1 MTAKEIN
8 KLCKLIVLRGPSGA
22 GKSTAARSL
31 FEQAKKPTVLI
42 EQDYYRFI
50 FKPAGGMVNSKSI
63 HKMIKA
69 NVLIALQDNYDVI
82 LEGIFNVK
90 SYKATFAEI
99 FAVHKSNNYIFT
111 FDVSFEETLR
121 RHRTKP
127 NKDEWTEADM
137 KDWYHSKDFMGYD
150 FEHIVAEDSSEG
162 EIARKIKEIAGL

>member
-1 MTAKEIN
+1 MKSA
-8 KLCKLIVLRGPSGA
+8 KLIILRGPSGA

-31 FEQAKKPTVLI
+31 FGQAKKPTVLI

-82 LEGIFNVK
+82 LEGIFNVN
-90 SYKATFAEI
+90 SYQETFAEI
-99 FAVHKSNNYIFT
+99 FAAHTSENYIFT
-111 FDVSFEETLR
+111 FDISFEETLR
-121 RHRTKP
+121 RHRKKP

-137 KDWYHSKDFMGYD
+137 KDWYHPKDFMGYE
-150 FEHIVAEDSSEG
+150 FEHVVAENLSEK
-162 EIARKIKEIAGL
+162 EIAKTIKEIAGV